1 MLFLFDYGDNWEFI
15 IRLES
20 LGNKVAGGNILKQ
33 LNQKVK
39 RQGSIKKHQK

>member
-20 LGNKVAGGNILKQ
+20 LGNKVAGGKYPKTIESKG
-33 LNQKVK
+33 KAP
-39 RQGSIKKHQK
+39 RQY